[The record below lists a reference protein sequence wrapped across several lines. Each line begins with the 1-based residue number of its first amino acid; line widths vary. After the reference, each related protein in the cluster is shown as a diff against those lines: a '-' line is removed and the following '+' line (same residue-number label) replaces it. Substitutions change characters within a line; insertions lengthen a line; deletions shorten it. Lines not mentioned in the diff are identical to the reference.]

1 MTLEE
6 LINARAIA
14 GATYAAAIEQLHT
27 AYVNLAAIDQALMN
41 GGIGHDG
48 APDVRTFAEL
58 PQCQEKFAHP
68 VFAPIAPAQCWRGE
82 VTSRRDEILKGF
94 EQ

>member
-1 MTLEE
+1 VTLEE

-14 GATYAAAIEQLHT
+14 GSTYAAAIEQLHA

-58 PQCQEKFAHP
+58 PQHQEAFAHP
-68 VFAPIAPAQCWRGE
+68 VFAPIDTSKCWRE
-82 VTSRRDEILKGF
+82 EIYARRNEILKGIG
-94 EQ
+94 Q

>member
-1 MTLEE
+1 VTLEE

-14 GATYAAAIEQLHT
+14 GSTYAAAIEQLHV
-27 AYVNLAAIDQALMN
+27 AYVNLAGIDHALMN

-58 PQCQEKFAHP
+58 PQHQEAFAHP
-68 VFAPIAPAQCWRGE
+68 VFAPREDGRCWRSE

-94 EQ
+94 DQ